1 MAGRHRKTYDAIF
14 ADPVRANIN
23 WNDAVAMVEAL
34 GGSVV
39 PGGGSMSSFELNGVS
54 VTIHRPHP
62 GGELSKPRVRPF
74 RQPQV
79 HKLRHRPRLPSARQE
94 LSSSQR

>member
-14 ADPVRANIN
+14 ADPVRANIT

-39 PGGGSMSSFELNGVS
+39 PGGGSMFSFELNGVS

-62 GGELSKPRVRPF
+62 GGELSKPRVRQF
-74 RQPQV
+74 RRLLTQAGV
-79 HKLRHRPRLPSARQE
+79 HRDDL
-94 LSSSQR
+94 